1 MRMVFECLECGI
13 HYLPPEDLH
22 YGDGSP
28 ASPVWCSPCQ
38 GLMGRRGIAAPKPAA
53 AIALLAARQALKAA
67 VAAQTARSGAPAVD
81 VRPTRPARTRRSTAG
96 PTRAR
101 ERSRLR

>member
-1 MRMVFECLECGI
+1 MRMVFECLECGV
-13 HYLPPEDLH
+13 HYLPPEDLR

-38 GLMGRRGIAAPKPAA
+38 GAMARCGVAEPKPAA
-53 AIALLAARQALKAA
+53 AIALMTARQALKAA
-67 VAAQTARSGAPAVD
+67 AAQAARAEAPAVD
-81 VRPTRPARTRRSTAG
+81 VRPSRPARTRRATAG
-96 PTRAR
+96 PTRTR